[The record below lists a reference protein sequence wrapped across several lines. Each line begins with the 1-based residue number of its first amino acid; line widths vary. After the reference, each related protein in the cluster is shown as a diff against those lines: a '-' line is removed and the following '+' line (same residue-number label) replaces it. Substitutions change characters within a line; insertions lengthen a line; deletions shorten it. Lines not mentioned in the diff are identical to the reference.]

1 MICNNDFSVI
11 KYTVINIV
19 GGNIMFS
26 LKVLDAAG
34 KTVAVVRGE
43 EEINLVLTREYREG
57 DVIYLQTSET
67 PVFIWLQLD
76 ETMGK
81 SLVYLN
87 GELQYPV
94 PFAEER
100 LNLSPKAFS
109 GEKHLLWVR
118 KAKDFEIKTYRNLA
132 ANVNDRHGNIVCYPH
147 ASANVET
154 RGEAV
159 FVAKNAIDGVT
170 ANACHG
176 EWPYGSWGINQNP
189 DARLKLDFGREV
201 EIDRIIIYLR
211 ADFPH
216 DNWWEKITVYFSDG
230 ENKELSLRKTEN
242 GQEFLFEKKKISW
255 LDVGNL
261 IQSKEPSPFPALT
274 QIEVYGTDIIE

>member
-94 PFAEER
+94 PFAEDR
-100 LNLSPKAFS
+100 VYLSP
-109 GEKHLLWVR
+109 
-118 KAKDFEIKTYRNLA
+118 
-132 ANVNDRHGNIVCYPH
+132 
-147 ASANVET
+147 
-154 RGEAV
+154 
-159 FVAKNAIDGVT
+159 
-170 ANACHG
+170 
-176 EWPYGSWGINQNP
+176 
-189 DARLKLDFGREV
+189 
-201 EIDRIIIYLR
+201 
-211 ADFPH
+211 
-216 DNWWEKITVYFSDG
+216 
-230 ENKELSLRKTEN
+230 
-242 GQEFLFEKKKISW
+242 
-255 LDVGNL
+255 
-261 IQSKEPSPFPALT
+261 
-274 QIEVYGTDIIE
+274 